1 MHPHGDKIL
10 LSEQEIKSRVAEL
23 GGMIS
28 EDYAGKDLLVIGIL
42 KGAIIFLS
50 DLVRSITIPSYFD
63 FIDVSSYGNSTT
75 SSGEV
80 RILKDVDQQ
89 IENRHVLIVE
99 DIIDTGLTLDYLVRM
114 LNSRGPASLKICTLL
129 DKPSRRVTPVY
140 VHYRGFSITND
151 FVVGYGLDFGERYRN
166 LPYIMALSP
175 KIYGGGS

>member
-1 MHPHGDKIL
+1 
-10 LSEQEIKSRVAEL
+10 L